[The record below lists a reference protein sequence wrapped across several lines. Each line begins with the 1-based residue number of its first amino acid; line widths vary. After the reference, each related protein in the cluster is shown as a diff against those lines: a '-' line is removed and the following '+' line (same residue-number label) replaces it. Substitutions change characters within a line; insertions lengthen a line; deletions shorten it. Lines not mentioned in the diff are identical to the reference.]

1 MNNIY
6 VIKKKKRNNH
16 TNNKKNNNVNPIKL
30 VGIMMEKEKCTI

>member
-6 VIKKKKRNNH
+6 VIKKKEIIILII
-16 TNNKKNNNVNPIKL
+16 KKNNNVNPIKL